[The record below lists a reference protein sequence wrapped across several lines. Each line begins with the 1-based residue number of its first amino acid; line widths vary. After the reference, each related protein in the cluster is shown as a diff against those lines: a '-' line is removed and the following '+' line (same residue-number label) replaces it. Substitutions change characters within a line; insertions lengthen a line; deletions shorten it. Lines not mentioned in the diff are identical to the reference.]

1 LRARGSELKFH
12 PVHRADWVGLLVLLT
27 VAFFQFRVT
36 RRVWRSQAFD
46 RPQKMAQSKLI
57 WLLPVVGAALVSSV
71 LEEEDERVKGPPPGI
86 GR

>member
-1 LRARGSELKFH
+1 VDRAS
-12 PVHRADWVGLLVLLT
+12 VVGGIVLLI
-27 VAFFQFRVT
+27 VLLFQLRVT

-57 WLLPVVGAALVSSV
+57 WLLPLIGAALVASV
-71 LEEEDERVKGPPPGI
+71 LEEEDERTKGPPPGL

>member
-1 LRARGSELKFH
+1 MTRAH
-12 PVHRADWVGLLVLLT
+12 WVGLIVLLA
-27 VAFFQFRVT
+27 VALFQARVT
-36 RRVWRSQAFD
+36 RRVWRSDAFD

-71 LEEEDERVKGPPPGI
+71 LEDEDQRAKGPPAGL